1 MQQLL
6 DFAGRAYAYACPP
19 PFGILNPIHRIAL
32 RAQPLT
38 PDLLMWFNWLVL
50 PLVPLVLIS
59 YLLVGGPKDKLAR
72 ESRPIR
78 AALAVAGWTMLTHSF
93 LTRRFTTLLKD
104 PVVDP
109 WMALGRPRWVAAID
123 LAINL
128 RHVYLGSVGLD
139 TSAGPPNLALP
150 ELKPGERPQVEV
162 HLRHWRRQPRP
173 TTRLAAFARHLGHFL
188 FIYCLEDALFTF
200 VRAVGPDALA
210 PPGGRAWLP
219 QYDHIVPGLIAE
231 TRTILLPS
239 TIGYVVPPFYVGVVL
254 KAAAPMMIWGMLSG
268 VYHLGAILCIGSG
281 FWEPETWDTDMF
293 DAPFRSTSLR
303 DLVSPHVLNCTK
315 TVIRVLH
322 LPSNTFTF
330 YGLIYL
336 FSGLLHALGQI
347 SNDPPPQ
354 FSGVILFFLLAG
366 LGNALEVM
374 FKRVTGR
381 FVGTL
386 ILNAWVDPGWAACS
400 FFPDKGFGQL
410 VVPYMLKHG
419 LTLEPL
425 HGAGSAIAEVVES
438 KPVLAETFVKIT
450 AALAESVVESAVES
464 VTTTTA
470 AVIETV
476 VAVAAD
482 AAAEL

>member
-1 MQQLL
+1 MSLCPLHQLTI
-6 DFAGRAYAYACPP
+6 AYRWAVYNN
-19 PFGILNPIHRIAL
+19 FVG
-32 RAQPLT
+32 
-38 PDLLMWFNWLVL
+38 
-50 PLVPLVLIS
+50 IS
-59 YLLVGGPKDKLAR
+59 YWTVSLRYLELA
-72 ESRPIR
+72 
-78 AALAVAGWTMLTHSF
+78 
-93 LTRRFTTLLKD
+93 LLKD

-128 RHVYLGSVGLD
+128 RHVYLGSIGLD

-303 DLVSPHVLNCTK
+303 DLWGRRWHQCE
-315 TVIRVLH
+315 LH
-322 LPSNTFTF
+322 LS
-330 YGLIYL
+330 
-336 FSGLLHALGQI
+336 
-347 SNDPPPQ
+347 
-354 FSGVILFFLLAG
+354 
-366 LGNALEVM
+366 
-374 FKRVTGR
+374 
-381 FVGTL
+381 
-386 ILNAWVDPGWAACS
+386 
-400 FFPDKGFGQL
+400 
-410 VVPYMLKHG
+410 LK
-419 LTLEPL
+419 L
-425 HGAGSAIAEVVES
+425 S
-438 KPVLAETFVKIT
+438 
-450 AALAESVVESAVES
+450 
-464 VTTTTA
+464 
-470 AVIETV
+470 
-476 VAVAAD
+476 
-482 AAAEL
+482 